1 MKTKTRNPQWKY
13 GEDLTKDELIMV
25 RYATR
30 CWLLQE
36 CGGLTF
42 EEARIYLAGEP
53 PFPIESVTEELKL
66 SREEIERRQIELKC
80 RISELERT
88 KEVFYGYTAIEI
100 NSAPNK
106 YPRKKPEKIAYIAP
120 SYVYISPENNS
131 VPSKRKS
138 KKKSKQAKQ

>member
-1 MKTKTRNPQWKY
+1 MKNRQNRPWKF
-13 GEDLTKDELIMV
+13 GEDLTEDELVML

-53 PFPIESVTEELKL
+53 PSPIESVTEELKL
-66 SREEIERRQIELKC
+66 SHEEIERRQIELKC

-88 KEVFYGYTAIEI
+88 KEVFYGYTAIEKDFK
-100 NSAPNK
+100 PK
-106 YPRKKPEKIAYIAP
+106 RYPKKRSNRA
-120 SYVYISPENNS
+120 
-131 VPSKRKS
+131 
-138 KKKSKQAKQ
+138 

>member
-1 MKTKTRNPQWKY
+1 MKARQDRPWKF
-13 GEDLTKDELIMV
+13 GEDLTKDELIMA

-53 PFPIESVTEELKL
+53 PFPIESVMEELKL
-66 SREEIERRQIELKC
+66 SREEIERRQTELKEK
-80 RISELERT
+80 ISETERT

-100 NSAPNK
+100 NSAPNR
-106 YPRKKPEKIAYIAP
+106 YPKKKPEKIAYIAP
-120 SYVYISPENNS
+120 GYVFMSPENNS

-138 KKKSKQAKQ
+138 KKKLKKA